1 MNQDDAMMLTR
12 LLVLG
17 AIVHAGATGTAP
29 ATWDAAMICPR
40 QQLRPMRLTGGGS
53 YMEAADPAVYG
64 KVEPEA
70 MEAIAKARLAPTRRL
85 FEFADADHDAV
96 LGVNEVESAAKVLQ
110 QLRDEQTSRQLVPTK
125 LVYRPRMAG
134 EASDWNVSVV
144 GDWSDWLEMHDTRW
158 NAVECVFECQIELP
172 AGLHEFK
179 FIVNNV
185 WDTSTDY
192 RLVDDHCRTSGN
204 NCLHVD
210 AADAQGKE
218 VARNAAAEAK
228 KEKEELYREIAAEA
242 AAAKKAQEE
251 LRAARETL
259 ARRRAAEEAAAK
271 QAQEEQD
278 RKVAA
283 EAARA
288 KKAQEE
294 QKTRRIKE
302 KEEQEVRRKKAW
314 SVDASL
320 EAAAEEEAAKKAQE
334 DSKIAAKSPNWHRFV
349 PLVAAAGLGA
359 FKALTS
365 GPIQAGTLFHVRGFV
380 APCSAAWERAWQQ
393 RQEKVEDE
401 GVTRLPALLAPVTAL
416 WVLMMWMT

>member
-1 MNQDDAMMLTR
+1 
-12 LLVLG
+12 
-17 AIVHAGATGTAP
+17 
-29 ATWDAAMICPR
+29 
-40 QQLRPMRLTGGGS
+40 MRLTGGGT

-70 MEAIAKARLAPTRRL
+70 MAAIAKAKLAPTRRL

-110 QLRDEQTSRQLVPTK
+110 QLRDEQTSQQLVPTK
-125 LVYRPRMAG
+125 LVYRPRVPG
-134 EASDWNVSVV
+134 EASAWNVSVV

-158 NAVECVFECQIELP
+158 NAAECVFECQIELP

-179 FIVNNV
+179 FIVNNA
-185 WDTSTDY
+185 WDTSSDY
-192 RLVDDHCRTSGN
+192 GLVDDHCRTSGN
-204 NCLHVD
+204 NCLHVY

-218 VARNAAAEAK
+218 AARKTAAEAK
-228 KEKEELYREIAAEA
+228 KAKEELYREIAAEA

-271 QAQEEQD
+271 KAQEEQD

-283 EAARA
+283 EAAGA

-294 QKTRRIKE
+294 QKARRIKE
-302 KEEQEVRRKKAW
+302 KEEKEVRRKKEW

-334 DSKIAAKSPNWHRFV
+334 DSKTAAKSPNWHGFV

-401 GVTRLPALLAPVTAL
+401 GVTRLPKWAQSPLMAPVTAL